1 MAEDREAPSGRG
13 LDREQRIRRTWTDAG
28 TEPDEPADRSSF
40 DIGRTVRALK
50 VCTEAQARL
59 ILRKLHPRWW
69 HAQAASATRLLQRAG
84 VPKTVLALLPDIV
97 GVCASCRTLTKPL
110 PASFASAELVD
121 TFNQQVV
128 CDVLFT
134 STLSSTK

>member
-1 MAEDREAPSGRG
+1 MAEDRGAPSGRG
-13 LDREQRIRRTWTDAG
+13 FDREQRIRRTWTDAG

-59 ILRKLHPRWW
+59 IL
-69 HAQAASATRLLQRAG
+69 ASATRLLQRAG

-97 GVCASCRTLTKPL
+97 GACASCRTLTKPL
-110 PASFASAELVD
+110 PASFASAELAD